1 MTRRASSILCCVIL
15 ACAGSVAS
23 AQDAP
28 PAEPILPSTEPDGPA
43 KLRETLVRR
52 RDMAE
57 AMRSRLDEAIA
68 RIDRGEDVDLDAFED
83 FRGALGGDRPSG
95 RGRGPQGV
103 EPPAEGDNRARSMDR
118 GVGRG
123 VGPEAPGAAPGSNEE
138 QRRMRAFV
146 DQHLPLLAERLR
158 AIEREDPEAP
168 RRMLGRLGP
177 RLREAMDAQS
187 RSPELF
193 QLRITEL
200 QQGFLIIES
209 ARRFR
214 RVVETEGAESEAA
227 KVARE
232 RFRTLAIE
240 HYDTQVKVQQM
251 EVEEL
256 EARIADLRAEIDRK
270 VTNRDQEIDARIE
283 DLLGAGRMEGDVRGP
298 RERRRE
304 GQPESDE
311 RPRRPDPQ

>member
-1 MTRRASSILCCVIL
+1 MMRRASSILCGVVL

-23 AQDAP
+23 AQDSP
-28 PAEPILPSTEPDGPA
+28 PAEQVLPSTEPDGPA

-68 RIDRGEDVDLDAFED
+68 RIDRGEEVDPDGFED
-83 FRGALGGDRPSG
+83 LRGASGADRMAG

-103 EPPAEGDNRARSMDR
+103 EPPAKGDERMRPMDR
-118 GVGRG
+118 GASRSDGLE
-123 VGPEAPGAAPGSNEE
+123 GPIAAPGSNEE

-158 AIEREDPEAP
+158 AIERDDAEAP

-177 RLREAMDAQS
+177 RLREAMDAQG

-193 QLRITEL
+193 ELRIAEL

-214 RVVETEGAESEAA
+214 RVVEAEGAESVAA
-227 KVARE
+227 QDARE
-232 RFRTLAIE
+232 RFRALAIE
-240 HYDTQVKVQQM
+240 HYDTQLKVQRM
-251 EVEEL
+251 EVAEL

-270 VTNRDQEIDARIE
+270 VTNRDHEIDARIE
-283 DLLGAGRMEGDVRGP
+283 DLLRAGRMEGDGP
-298 RERRRE
+298 GARERRRE
-304 GQPESDE
+304 GQPDVES